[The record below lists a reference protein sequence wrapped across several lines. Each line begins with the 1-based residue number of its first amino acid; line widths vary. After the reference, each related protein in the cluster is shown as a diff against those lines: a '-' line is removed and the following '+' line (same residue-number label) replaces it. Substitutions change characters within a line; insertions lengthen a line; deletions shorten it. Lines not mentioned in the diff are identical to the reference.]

1 MEAGCIIADINQRN
15 FLNQRDIRKSRQ
27 HAFETHDKPRMKSLP
42 AGHFTVCDYKY
53 SLRVLDNYHLE
64 YDGHYYSVMYTK
76 HGKPVLLKAT
86 MSEISICDENNKL
99 LCTHV
104 RSYKDFLR
112 CITEDAHMPPE
123 HRYYKELNAH
133 DGAYYRRWA
142 TVYGDATL
150 ASVRGHLIHLP
161 SKPEESRRKSG
172 QIRRKQDGLFR
183 AFILFSTAFH
193 LVPDFPVPQ
202 IVKIKFIEILFIE
215 IDSTFCAGITAFCRI
230 AEYFIRETPFSHPQS
245 SFKVGTYFACY
256 IQQRPGDPTQRIL
269 SYFASGSRSLR
280 FHLHG
285 VKPASQAAPESFP
298 PAWPPVE
305 KNRK

>member
-76 HGKPVLLKAT
+76 HGKPVLLKAA
-86 MSEISICDENNKL
+86 MSEISICDENNRL

-112 CITEDAHMPPE
+112 YITEDAHMPPE

-172 QIRRKQDGLFR
+172 QIRRKQDGLFHT
-183 AFILFSTAFH
+183 FILFSTAFH

-202 IVKIKFIEILFIE
+202 IVKIKFIENLFIE
-215 IDSTFCAGITAFCRI
+215 KTAHFVQVSLHFVKLLNTLSGRHRSLTPNRLSELAHI
-230 AEYFIRETPFSHPQS
+230 LLVIFSKGLETPPRGFSLISPL
-245 SFKVGTYFACY
+245 VPGACDAGFT
-256 IQQRPGDPTQRIL
+256 P
-269 SYFASGSRSLR
+269 
-280 FHLHG
+280 
-285 VKPASQAAPESFP
+285 
-298 PAWPPVE
+298 
-305 KNRK
+305 